1 MANKMRLVRV
11 ADGVEIKRG
20 DTVTT
25 FRGEVAVLE
34 DAREPQHSGSTGRV
48 YVRFDGATWPREFFP
63 GVIGA
68 EWVAAD

>member
-1 MANKMRLVRV
+1 MASKMKLIRI
-11 ADGVEIKRG
+11 ADGVEIKPG
-20 DTVTT
+20 DLVTT

-48 YVRFDGATWPREFFP
+48 FVRFAGWPWCREFFP

-68 EWVAAD
+68 EWVIAN